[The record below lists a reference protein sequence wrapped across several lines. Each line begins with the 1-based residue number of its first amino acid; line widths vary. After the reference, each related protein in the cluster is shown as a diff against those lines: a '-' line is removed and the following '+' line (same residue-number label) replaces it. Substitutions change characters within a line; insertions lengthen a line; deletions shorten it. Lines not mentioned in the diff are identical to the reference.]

1 MESQPVRLL
10 LVDDDEDD
18 YIVTRALLLEI
29 EGGKFELDWVPT
41 YEGALQKIQLRRHDL
56 YLLDYHLGPRN
67 GLELLREALQNG
79 CEAPM
84 ILLTGNADHEVDL
97 QAMKAGAADY
107 LVKSRIDGP
116 LLERS
121 IRYALQQK
129 QVQEALRES
138 EDRYAIAVRG
148 ANDGLWDWNLKANEV
163 YYSPR
168 WKSMFGLHENE
179 NEVGTS
185 IEEWFQRVHPDD
197 LGYLKTEIARHLEG
211 VVPHFEHEHRMRH
224 QDGAYRWIL
233 SRGIGV
239 RDAEGQIT
247 RMAGSQTDITK
258 RKKAEE
264 RLLQLAFHDPLTELP
279 NRALFME
286 RLEHAAARSLRGG
299 LFAVL
304 FVDLD
309 RFKLL
314 NDSFGHIIGDQVLIA
329 VARRLRGCLRPADT
343 IARLGGD
350 EFVVLLEDLSGPPDA
365 TRLVERILQQL
376 GHPFQVAGQELFMAA
391 SIGVALSSRPYEQP
405 EDMLRDADTA
415 MCHAKVAGRG
425 RYEVFDKEM
434 HARAV
439 ALLRLDS
446 DLRRATECQEFRIQ
460 YQPVVDL
467 KTGRLT
473 GFEALARWQH
483 PQRGLVPPAEFI
495 PMAEETGL
503 INQLG
508 QWVLSQA
515 CLQTKIWQQQFPA
528 PSPLTISVNLS
539 GKQLMK
545 PELVK
550 RIDQILEE
558 TGLDGNSLG
567 LEITESVIMENA
579 ESAIALLMQLR
590 ARSVKLHIDDFGTGY
605 SSLNCLHRLPVD
617 TLKVDRSFV
626 SGTGPSGENWE
637 IVRTIVALAHNL
649 GLDVIAEG
657 VETANQL
664 AQLTRLDC
672 EYGQGHFF
680 SPPVDAD
687 AATMLIAADRRG
699 LAEGSS
705 RLPVKTAPRPEAGR
719 TRQLGPAGPRCASY
733 NRSA

>member
-1 MESQPVRLL
+1 VESQPVRLL

-18 YIVTRALLLEI
+18 YIVTRALLLDI

-41 YEGALQKIQLRRHDL
+41 YEGALEEIERRRHDL
-56 YLLDYHLGPRN
+56 YLLDYHLGERN
-67 GLELLREALQNG
+67 GLELLREALRNG
-79 CEAPM
+79 CEAPL
-84 ILLTGNADHEVDL
+84 ILLTGNSDHEVDL

-107 LVKSRIDGP
+107 LVKGQIDGP

-129 QVQEALRES
+129 RVQEALRES

-148 ANDGLWDWNLKANEV
+148 ANDGLWDWNLRTNEV

-168 WKSMFGLHENE
+168 WKSMFGFHE
-179 NEVGTS
+179 NEVGNS
-185 IEEWFQRVHPDD
+185 LEEWFGRVHPDD
-197 LGYLKTEIARHLEG
+197 LGYLKTGIARHLEAI
-211 VVPHFEHEHRMRH
+211 VPHFEHEHRMRH
-224 QDGAYRWIL
+224 RDGTYRWTL
-233 SRGIGV
+233 SRGLAV
-239 RDAEGQIT
+239 RDAEGHAT
-247 RMAGSQTDITK
+247 RMAGSGTDITQ
-258 RKKAEE
+258 RKQAEE

-286 RLEHAAARSLRGG
+286 RLEHAAARALRRQN

-314 NDSFGHIIGDQVLIA
+314 NDSFGHMIGDQLLIA
-329 VARRLRGCLRPADT
+329 VAKRLKAGLRPEDT

-350 EFVVLLEDLSGPPDA
+350 EFVVLLEDLRSAHDA
-365 TRLVERILQQL
+365 TGLVDRIQRELTQPFHL
-376 GHPFQVAGQELFMAA
+376 GGQELFIAA
-391 SIGVALSSRPYEQP
+391 SIGVALSSRRYERPQ
-405 EDMLRDADTA
+405 DLLRDADTA
-415 MCHAKVAGRG
+415 MCHAKASGRG
-425 RYEVFDKEM
+425 RYEVFDEEM
-434 HARAV
+434 RARAV

-483 PQRGLVPPAEFI
+483 PQRGLVQPAEFI

-508 QWVLSQA
+508 QWVLSEA
-515 CLQTKIWQQQFPA
+515 CRQTKLWQQQFPA
-528 PSPLTISVNLS
+528 PWPLTISVNLS
-539 GKQLMK
+539 GKQLLK

-550 RIDQILEE
+550 RIDEILEE

-579 ESAIALLMQLR
+579 ESAIALLVQLR
-590 ARSVKLHIDDFGTGY
+590 ARNVRLHIDDFGTGY
-605 SSLNCLHRLPVD
+605 SSLNSLHRLPVD

-626 SGTGPSGENWE
+626 SGMGPGGENWE

-657 VETANQL
+657 VETAKQL
-664 AQLTRLDC
+664 AQLTRLEC

-687 AATMLIAADRRG
+687 AATILLAADRRG
-699 LAEGSS
+699 LAKAVS
-705 RLPVKTAPRPEAGR
+705 RPPVKTATRPESR
-719 TRQLGPAGPRCASY
+719 ASC